1 MSDRVE
7 DLLRAAQPPVVTGE
21 PGPDLWP
28 RVVERLD
35 TRPPMP
41 WVDLGLLARVVMT
54 LLMFPEGL
62 FLLAYH
68 L

>member
-1 MSDRVE
+1 MFT
-7 DLLRAAQPPVVTGE
+7 LLPRGSRARSLKPEVRSPI
-21 PGPDLWP
+21 
-28 RVVERLD
+28 
-35 TRPPMP
+35 
-41 WVDLGLLARVVMT
+41 VVMT